1 MPRSHT
7 IDRALPGTKRVSR
20 IISVA
25 ILLIGTLVL
34 VWVFS
39 PGERQRKAALD
50 RLGVGFPADSV
61 TALLGPPTDCPTDSL
76 QHLQGSFP
84 GGWAPRTATAALE
97 RMESETASRWVYP
110 VDRRETGRC
119 EGGDGQTEIGFD
131 SSRQVLWY
139 VAITGKTALRLPE
152 GWEAEAGGP

>member
-1 MPRSHT
+1 M
-7 IDRALPGTKRVSR
+7 SR
-20 IISVA
+20 IVSVA
-25 ILLIGTLVL
+25 ILLIGAVAL

-39 PGERQRKAALD
+39 PGERQRKAALG
-50 RLGVGFPADSV
+50 RIEFGFPADSI
-61 TALLGPPTDCPTDSL
+61 TALLGPPTDCPVDSL
-76 QHLQGSFP
+76 EHLRGSFP
-84 GGWAPRTATAALE
+84 EGWAPRTADAALQ

-119 EGGDGQTEIGFD
+119 GGADGQTEIGFD
-131 SSRQVLWY
+131 ASRQVLWY